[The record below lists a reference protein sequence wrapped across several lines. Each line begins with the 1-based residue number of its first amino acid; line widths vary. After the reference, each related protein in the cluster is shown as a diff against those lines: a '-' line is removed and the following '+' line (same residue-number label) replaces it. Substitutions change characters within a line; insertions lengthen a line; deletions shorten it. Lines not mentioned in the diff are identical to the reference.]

1 MEILKKSIL
10 DNILMKTAHTN
21 SIHDLEFCNTCID
34 LECMIKLYK
43 WRSSSIYMKRKI
55 QFRIWVV

>member
-34 LECMIKLYK
+34 LE
-43 WRSSSIYMKRKI
+43 
-55 QFRIWVV
+55 